1 MKENNEK
8 FKRTWNKEKLKYREF
23 EINRNKRKRI
33 YISNCKRI
41 WNCLETLLFVI
52 YPSCLRPFFRSIPLK
67 TLLDL
72 SARTEKVKRDQESRR
87 TWTHI
92 VIIWG
97 TLSAGSPGWWWRR
110 TTTAEK
116 VWQTRCSWRLN
127 LTRCVFTAIWKLII
141 FQYRGSPSQGR
152 YRAKTIILTLQ
163 YDWQN
168 CPFLGDGEWQDWTAV
183 ERGQVFAPRQ
193 SIRDKATA
201 TW

>member
-1 MKENNEK
+1 M
-8 FKRTWNKEKLKYREF
+8 
-23 EINRNKRKRI
+23 
-33 YISNCKRI
+33 RI
-41 WNCLETLLFVI
+41 WDCLETLFVI
-52 YPSCLRPFFRSIPLK
+52 YPSCFGPLKHNIFWKHPNKK

-72 SARTEKVKRDQESRR
+72 SARAENVKSEKGSRR

-116 VWQTRCSWRLN
+116 VWQTRCSWRLT

-152 YRAKTIILTLQ
+152 YRAKTIIFLTLQ
-163 YDWQN
+163 YNWQN
-168 CPFLGDGEWQDWTAV
+168 CPFLREGEWQEWTAV
-183 ERGQVFAPRQ
+183 ERGQGVAPRQ
-193 SIRDKATA
+193 FIRDKATA

>member
-41 WNCLETLLFVI
+41 WDCLETFLFVI
-52 YPSCLRPFFRSIPLK
+52 YPSCLRPFFGSIPLK

-72 SARTEKVKRDQESRR
+72 SARTEKVKRDPESRR

-97 TLSAGSPGWWWRR
+97 TLSAGSSGWWWRK

-127 LTRCVFTAIWKLII
+127 LTRCVFTVIWKLLI

-152 YRAKTIILTLQ
+152 YRAKTSSWHYDRIGKTVYSYKKESYRIELQ
-163 YDWQN
+163 
-168 CPFLGDGEWQDWTAV
+168 
-183 ERGQVFAPRQ
+183 
-193 SIRDKATA
+193 
-201 TW
+201 

>member
-1 MKENNEK
+1 M
-8 FKRTWNKEKLKYREF
+8 R
-23 EINRNKRKRI
+23 
-33 YISNCKRI
+33 
-41 WNCLETLLFVI
+41 LFGN
-52 YPSCLRPFFRSIPLK
+52 SSIC
-67 TLLDL
+67 DL
-72 SARTEKVKRDQESRR
+72 SRLSAPIFWKHPIKNTFRPVSEAEKVKRDQKLRK

-127 LTRCVFTAIWKLII
+127 LTRCVFTAIWKLLI

-152 YRAKTIILTLQ
+152 YRAKTIIFLTLQ
-163 YDWQN
+163 YNWQN
-168 CPFLGDGEWQDWTAV
+168 CPFLREGEWQGWTAV
-183 ERGQVFAPRQ
+183 ERGQGVAPRQ
-193 SIRDKATA
+193 FIRDKATA